1 MMALPPGIVVGP
13 GKIRLW
19 WTLVLDWLE
28 WRIAPQVVLSRRTLP
43 EKEARLTQLEKLIDQ
58 LFP

>member
-1 MMALPPGIVVGP
+1 MMALPPGIVLGP

-19 WTLVLDWLE
+19 WTRVLDWIE
-28 WRIAPQVVLSRRTLP
+28 WRIAPQVVLSRRKMP
-43 EKEARLTQLEKLIDQ
+43 EKEARLTRLEDMIDR

>member
-13 GKIRLW
+13 GKVRLW
-19 WTLVLDWLE
+19 WTRVLDWLE
-28 WRIAPQVVLSRRTLP
+28 WRIAPQAVISRQKMA
-43 EKEARLTQLEKLIDQ
+43 EKQARLTQLEELIDR